1 MHLLLG
7 AIGSLASAATVAASS
22 FDMAVASPQELI
34 DLIPDERWSGVKG
47 RGSLPTDALEEP
59 QWVEPPGRDSLARVD
74 ETSEH
79 APVEVVSNSSI
90 EADAA
95 PTKNALRRIKSK
107 VYRLGDFV
115 DTDAVS

>member
-1 MHLLLG
+1 
-7 AIGSLASAATVAASS
+7 
-22 FDMAVASPQELI
+22 MAVASPQELI

-59 QWVEPPGRDSLARVD
+59 QWVEPPGKDSLTHLD

-79 APVEVVSNSSI
+79 APVEVASNNAT
-90 EADAA
+90 EADVS
-95 PTKNALRRIKSK
+95 PTNNALGHIKSK
-107 VYRLGDFV
+107 IYRLGDFV